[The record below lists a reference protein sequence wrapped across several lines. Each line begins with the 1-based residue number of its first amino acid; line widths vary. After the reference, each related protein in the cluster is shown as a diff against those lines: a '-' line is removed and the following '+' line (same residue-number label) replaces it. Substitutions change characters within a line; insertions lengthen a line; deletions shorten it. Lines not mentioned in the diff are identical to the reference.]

1 MKTLLQFLPCP
12 TPSEWVEAALMK
24 QDLLLIDHANCEKK
38 AASTAMQLMYRHTQ
52 KPDLLLK
59 MSHLAREELTHFQQ
73 VVKIMSEK
81 NIPYVHLGPSRYAK
95 SLRQLITGNDN
106 QKLVDTLIVGAFIE
120 ARSCERFSAILPF
133 LDKQLRQF
141 YSGLLKSEE
150 RHFIDYLELA
160 KRYSDVDIVNR
171 VRKFSEVEE
180 DLICGSDVE
189 FRFHS
194 GKPAICLA
202 C

>member
-1 MKTLLQFLPCP
+1 M
-12 TPSEWVEAALMK
+12 
-24 QDLLLIDHANCEKK
+24 
-38 AASTAMQLMYRHTQ
+38 
-52 KPDLLLK
+52 
-59 MSHLAREELTHFQQ
+59 
-73 VVKIMSEK
+73 
-81 NIPYVHLGPSRYAK
+81 
-95 SLRQLITGNDN
+95 ITGNDN
-106 QKLVDTLIVGAFIE
+106 QKLVDILIIGAFIE

-194 GKPAICLA
+194 GKPAKCLA